1 MGTLTVSGEERGVSG
16 VIDRI
21 AETEQEV
28 VIVDYKTGRP
38 PDYGIPE
45 VSIFQLALYGA
56 LVERLYPDRPV
67 RTLILYTRGPLIRE
81 VSSDDREKALA
92 VLAKD

>member
-1 MGTLTVSGEERGVSG
+1 MNDPAYAFLFSAGSRAEVQIMGTLTVSGEERGVSG

-21 AETEQEV
+21 AEPEQEV

-56 LVERLYPDRPV
+56 LVARL
-67 RTLILYTRGPLIRE
+67 
-81 VSSDDREKALA
+81 
-92 VLAKD
+92 